1 MFENLQEKLQRAFKT
16 LRGQATL
23 TEENIDEALR
33 EIRLALLEA
42 DVNFKVVKQLIDQIR
57 VKAVGQDVLTALS
70 PGEQVIKIVRDELVE
85 ILGRDTARMKFAS
98 QPPTVIL
105 MAGLQ
110 GSGKTTTS
118 GKLANWLKNG
128 GHRPLLVSVD
138 VYRPAARE
146 QLKVVA
152 QAVKANIYE
161 GEVGE
166 ATPGPRDP
174 RAKEARR
181 EAINTGSDVL
191 IVDTAGRLHI
201 DDQLMDEMQ
210 LLKRLLNPQE
220 ILFVA
225 DAMTGQDAV
234 NSADEFHKKLSLTG
248 VVLTKMDGDA
258 RGGAALSIRQVTGQP
273 IKFIGVGEKYD
284 ALEPFHPDRIVSRI
298 LGMGDILSLIERA
311 ESQIDKKKAQEM
323 ATKALTGDGFSLEDF
338 RDQLRQVKKMG
349 SMKSLL
355 GMLPS
360 IGPFSGLQ
368 KAADN
373 VDEGQINRVEAI
385 INSMTTHERNHHEVI
400 NGSRRKRI
408 ARGSGTTV
416 QEVNN
421 LLRQYAQM
429 KKMFKQMGKTV
440 APRTGLFHQ
449 LQGQPAHGV
458 AGIDFHHRLEPAI
471 ALGCAIDEGVDA
483 NRPDIAGA
491 LQFRF
496 EQRKDVAIE
505 ALEAARNVRRFAEQR
520 GYVRRYAAAVVGRRP
535 VGPELSLAVIDQAGV
550 AAELQVARPHLQLDG
565 EIQRALQPGFDDHLS
580 AILQGTGQPLLL
592 CRQHL

>member
-1 MFENLQEKLQRAFKT
+1 MFENLSEKLQRTFKT
-16 LRGQATL
+16 LRGQAVL
-23 TEENIDEALR
+23 NEDNIQEALKQ
-33 EIRLALLEA
+33 IRLALLEA
-42 DVNFKVVKQLIDQIR
+42 DVNFKVVKQLIDKIQD
-57 VKAVGQDVLTALS
+57 KALGKDVMTALS
-70 PGEQVIKIVRDELVE
+70 PGEQVIKIVRDELVGM
-85 ILGRDTARMKFAS
+85 LGQDTAKLKFAS
-98 QPPTVIL
+98 QPPTVVL

-152 QAVKANIYE
+152 QAIKGNIYE
-161 GEVGE
+161 GQVTE
-166 ATPGPRDP
+166 ANTATVERL
-174 RAKEARR
+174 AKEARR
-181 EAINTGSDVL
+181 EAMNTGCDVL

-201 DDQLMDEMQ
+201 DEQLMDEMQ
-210 LLKRLLNPQE
+210 VLKQMLSPQE

-234 NSADEFHKKLSLTG
+234 RSADEFHKKLTLTG

-298 LGMGDILSLIERA
+298 LGMGDILSLIEKA
-311 ESQIDKKKAQEM
+311 EQQVDKKKAQEI

-349 SMKSLL
+349 SLQSLV
-355 GMLPS
+355 GMLPR

-368 KAADN
+368 AAADK
-373 VDEGQINRVEAI
+373 VDDKQINRVEAI
-385 INSMTTHERNHHEVI
+385 INSMTAYERNHHEVI

-408 ARGSGTTV
+408 ARGSGTSI

-429 KKMFKQMGKTV
+429 KKMFKQMGKPSF
-440 APRTGLFHQ
+440 ARRM
-449 LQGQPAHGV
+449 
-458 AGIDFHHRLEPAI
+458 AGMKF
-471 ALGCAIDEGVDA
+471 
-483 NRPDIAGA
+483 
-491 LQFRF
+491 
-496 EQRKDVAIE
+496 
-505 ALEAARNVRRFAEQR
+505 
-520 GYVRRYAAAVVGRRP
+520 
-535 VGPELSLAVIDQAGV
+535 
-550 AAELQVARPHLQLDG
+550 
-565 EIQRALQPGFDDHLS
+565 PGM
-580 AILQGTGQPLLL
+580 
-592 CRQHL
+592 

>member
-1 MFENLQEKLQRAFKT
+1 MFENLQEKFQRAFKT
-16 LRGQATL
+16 LRGEAVL
-23 TEENIDEALR
+23 NEENMQEALR
-33 EIRLALLEA
+33 ELRMALLEA
-42 DVNFKVVKQLIDQIR
+42 DVNLKVVKQFIDQ
-57 VKAVGQDVLTALS
+57 VQAKASGQQVMTALS

-85 ILGRDTARMKFAS
+85 LLGHDTAKLKFAS
-98 QPPTVIL
+98 QPPTVVL

-152 QAVKANIYE
+152 QAIKANIYE
-161 GEVGE
+161 GEAAE
-166 ATPGPRDP
+166 ANTATVERLV
-174 RAKEARR
+174 KEARR
-181 EAINTGSDVL
+181 EAVISGCDVM

-210 LLKRLLNPQE
+210 SLKKLLNPTE

-234 NSADEFHKKLSLTG
+234 RSAEEFHKKLALTG

-273 IKFIGVGEKYD
+273 IKFIGLGEKYD

-311 ESQIDKKKAQEM
+311 EQTVDKKKAQEI
-323 ATKALTGDGFSLEDF
+323 ASRALTGDGFSLEDF
-338 RDQLRQVKKMG
+338 RDQLQQVKRMG
-349 SMKSLL
+349 SIQNIM
-355 GMLPS
+355 GMLPK

-368 KAADN
+368 KAADK
-373 VDEGQINRVEAI
+373 VDEKQINRVEAI
-385 INSMTTHERNHHEVI
+385 ISSMTTHERMHHEVI

-408 ARGSGTTV
+408 ARGSGTTI

-429 KKMFKQMGKTV
+429 KKMFKQMGK
-440 APRTGLFHQ
+440 ASF
-449 LQGQPAHGV
+449 
-458 AGIDFHHRLEPAI
+458 
-471 ALGCAIDEGVDA
+471 
-483 NRPDIAGA
+483 
-491 LQFRF
+491 
-496 EQRKDVAIE
+496 
-505 ALEAARNVRRFAEQR
+505 VRRM
-520 GYVRRYAAAVVGRRP
+520 AAMKF
-535 VGPELSLAVIDQAGV
+535 
-550 AAELQVARPHLQLDG
+550 
-565 EIQRALQPGFDDHLS
+565 PG
-580 AILQGTGQPLLL
+580 A
-592 CRQHL
+592 

>member
-57 VKAVGQDVLTALS
+57 AKAVGQEVMTALS
-70 PGEQVIKIVRDELVE
+70 PGEQVIKILRDELVV
-85 ILGRDTARMKFAS
+85 ILGKDTAKVKFAS
-98 QPPTVIL
+98 QPPTVVL

-118 GKLANWLKNG
+118 GKLANWFKNG

-152 QAVKANIYE
+152 QAVKSHIYE
-161 GEVGE
+161 GQVTE
-166 ATPGPRDP
+166 ANTATVERLV
-174 RAKEARR
+174 KEAKR
-181 EAINTGSDVL
+181 EAIVSGCDVL

-210 LLKRLLNPQE
+210 SLKKLLNPSE

-234 NSADEFHKKLSLTG
+234 RSAEEFHKKLSLTG

-298 LGMGDILSLIERA
+298 LGMGDILSLIEKA
-311 ESQIDKKKAQEM
+311 EERIDQKKSEEFAKKALS
-323 ATKALTGDGFSLEDF
+323 ADGFSLEDF
-338 RDQLRQVKKMG
+338 RDQLRQVKKLG
-349 SMKSLL
+349 SLQSIV
-355 GMLPS
+355 GMLPR
-360 IGPFSGLQ
+360 IGPFAGLQ
-368 KAADN
+368 NVADK
-373 VDEGQINRVEAI
+373 VDEGQVNRVEAI
-385 INSMTTHERNHHEVI
+385 INSMTPYERNHHESI

-408 ARGSGTTV
+408 ARGSGTSV

-421 LLRQYAQM
+421 LLRQYAPM
-429 KKMFKQMGKTV
+429 RKLFKSMSKPSFQK
-440 APRTGLFHQ
+440 
-449 LQGQPAHGV
+449 
-458 AGIDFHHRLEPAI
+458 
-471 ALGCAIDEGVDA
+471 
-483 NRPDIAGA
+483 
-491 LQFRF
+491 
-496 EQRKDVAIE
+496 
-505 ALEAARNVRRFAEQR
+505 
-520 GYVRRYAAAVVGRRP
+520 
-535 VGPELSLAVIDQAGV
+535 
-550 AAELQVARPHLQLDG
+550 
-565 EIQRALQPGFDDHLS
+565 
-580 AILQGTGQPLLL
+580 
-592 CRQHL
+592 

>member
-1 MFENLQEKLQRAFKT
+1 MFENLQERLQKTFKS

-23 TEENIDEALR
+23 TDENIQETLR
-33 EIRLALLEA
+33 ELRLALLEA
-42 DVNFKVVKQLIDQIR
+42 DVNFKVVKQFIDQ
-57 VKAVGQDVLTALS
+57 VQAKAVGQQVATALS
-70 PGEQVIKIVRDELVE
+70 PGEQVIKIVRDELAEV
-85 ILGRDTARMKFAS
+85 LGKDTARIKFAS
-98 QPPTVIL
+98 QPPTVVL

-118 GKLANWLKNG
+118 GKLAHWFKNA

-152 QAVKANIYE
+152 QAIKAQIYE

-166 ATPGPRDP
+166 ANTATVEKL
-174 RAKEARR
+174 AKEARR
-181 EAINTGSDVL
+181 EAINSGCDVL

-201 DDQLMDEMQ
+201 DDQLMEEMQ
-210 LLKRLLNPQE
+210 SLKRMLNPSE

-234 NSADEFHKKLSLTG
+234 KSADEFHKKLSLTG

-258 RGGAALSIRQVTGQP
+258 RGGAALSIRQVTGAP

-311 ESQIDKKKAQEM
+311 EQTVDKKKAQDI
-323 ATKALTGDGFSLEDF
+323 AARALSGDGFSLEDF
-338 RDQLRQVKKMG
+338 RDQLRQVRKMG
-349 SMKSLL
+349 SLQSLM

-360 IGPFSGLQ
+360 IGPFAGLQ
-368 KAADN
+368 KHADKI
-373 VDEGQINRVEAI
+373 DEKQINHVEAI
-385 INSMTTHERNHHEVI
+385 INSMTQHERTHHDVI

-408 ARGSGTTV
+408 ARGSGRTV

-429 KKMFKQMGKTV
+429 RKMFKQMGKGNMM
-440 APRTGLFHQ
+440 RKL
-449 LQGQPAHGV
+449 
-458 AGIDFHHRLEPAI
+458 AGMKF
-471 ALGCAIDEGVDA
+471 
-483 NRPDIAGA
+483 
-491 LQFRF
+491 
-496 EQRKDVAIE
+496 
-505 ALEAARNVRRFAEQR
+505 
-520 GYVRRYAAAVVGRRP
+520 
-535 VGPELSLAVIDQAGV
+535 S
-550 AAELQVARPHLQLDG
+550 
-565 EIQRALQPGFDDHLS
+565 
-580 AILQGTGQPLLL
+580 
-592 CRQHL
+592 

>member
-16 LRGQATL
+16 LRGEATL

-42 DVNFKVVKQLIDQIR
+42 DVNFKVVKQLIDRIR
-57 VKAVGQDVLTALS
+57 AKAVGQEVMTALS
-70 PGEQVIKIVRDELVE
+70 PGEQVIKILRDELIDV
-85 ILGRDTARMKFAS
+85 LGKDTAKVRFAS
-98 QPPTVIL
+98 QPPSVVL

-118 GKLANWLKNG
+118 GKLAHWFKNG

-152 QAVKANIYE
+152 QAVKSHIYE
-161 GEVGE
+161 GQVAE
-166 ATPGPRDP
+166 ANTATVERLV
-174 RAKEARR
+174 KEARR
-181 EAINTGSDVL
+181 EAVVTGCDVL

-210 LLKRLLNPQE
+210 SLKKLLNPSE

-234 NSADEFHKKLSLTG
+234 NSAEEFHKKLSLTG

-311 ESQIDKKKAQEM
+311 EQHVDKKQAEEM
-323 ATKALTGDGFSLEDF
+323 AKKALAGDGFSLEDF
-338 RDQLRQVKKMG
+338 RDQLRSVRKMG
-349 SMKSLL
+349 SMKSLM

-368 KAADN
+368 KAADQ
-373 VDEGQINRVEAI
+373 VDEKQIDRVEAI
-385 INSMTTHERNHHEVI
+385 INSMTKHERIHHEVI

-408 ARGSGTTV
+408 ARGSGTTI

-429 KKMFKQMGKTV
+429 KKMFKQMGKPSF
-440 APRTGLFHQ
+440 ARRL
-449 LQGQPAHGV
+449 
-458 AGIDFHHRLEPAI
+458 AGM
-471 ALGCAIDEGVDA
+471 
-483 NRPDIAGA
+483 
-491 LQFRF
+491 
-496 EQRKDVAIE
+496 KM
-505 ALEAARNVRRFAEQR
+505 
-520 GYVRRYAAAVVGRRP
+520 
-535 VGPELSLAVIDQAGV
+535 
-550 AAELQVARPHLQLDG
+550 
-565 EIQRALQPGFDDHLS
+565 PGM
-580 AILQGTGQPLLL
+580 
-592 CRQHL
+592 